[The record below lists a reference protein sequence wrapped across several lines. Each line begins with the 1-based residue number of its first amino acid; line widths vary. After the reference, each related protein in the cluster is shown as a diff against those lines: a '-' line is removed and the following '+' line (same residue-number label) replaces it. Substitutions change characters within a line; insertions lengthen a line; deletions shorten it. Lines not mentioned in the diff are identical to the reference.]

1 MRYEKKRDIFHS
13 YWIDINFQLLSA
25 HKLLGAKLANQI
37 NISQPASR
45 GLIKLS
51 IKDEVGPF
59 KPLEKLSYDD
69 LKLTLQNALR
79 VRLVNLKVANSDQII
94 ALLLDELYK
103 NQSLITIA
111 SA

>member
-1 MRYEKKRDIFHS
+1 M
-13 YWIDINFQLLSA
+13 
-25 HKLLGAKLANQI
+25 LGAKLANQI

-69 LKLTLQNALR
+69 LKSTLQNALR
-79 VRLVNLKVANSDQII
+79 VRLANLEIVNSDQII
-94 ALLLDELYK
+94 ALLLVELFK

>member
-1 MRYEKKRDIFHS
+1 M
-13 YWIDINFQLLSA
+13 
-25 HKLLGAKLANQI
+25 LGAKLANQI

-69 LKLTLQNALR
+69 FKLALQNALR
-79 VRLVNLKVANSDQII
+79 VRLINLEIENADQII
-94 ALLLDELYK
+94 AFLIDELYK